1 METGIRF
8 RIIEPMMFRKSG
20 EFDPS
25 SRGFHSSARSMLM
38 PSPST
43 ILGALSTVLMKENE
57 APSANASWVDEYFD
71 ILGVDNVFR
80 GPYLIV
86 GREIFVEDR
95 IDNILLELKE
105 VKELC
110 DACEGGFLNREWK
123 EELKGRRIHIGSFS
137 ERVGIGLMTRVRDDN
152 KSTKITKEGLLYSAF
167 FVDYSSKDMSVT
179 SVYLHMDTKVSLC
192 DKLRDFRVMRLGGEG
207 RIALLGPST
216 ETVIARLRR
225 EFWGNMNAFTGKLAL
240 FLVSPA
246 LFRSGREISELKEEI
261 ESHVAR
267 ACKDLCEM
275 RIYGKITLLGAG
287 YSLSK
292 KGRKPIYIAVE
303 PGTLILANVVDCNLE
318 SLYWNGIGEIGREI
332 GYGSLL
338 PIPITNEKTSCF
350 SNLDKE
356 DYKQG

>member
-1 METGIRF
+1 MGTGIRF

-20 EFDPS
+20 EFDLS

-38 PSPST
+38 PTPST
-43 ILGALSTVLMKENE
+43 ILGAISTVLMKENE
-57 APSANASWVDEYFD
+57 APSANASWVDEYLD
-71 ILGVDNVFR
+71 ILGADNVLR

-86 GREIFVEDR
+86 GRESFVEDR

-110 DACEGGFLNREWK
+110 DVCKGGFNKEWK
-123 EELKGRRIHIGSFS
+123 EELTGKRLRIGSFN
-137 ERVGIGLMTRVRDDN
+137 ERVGIGLMTRVSDDN

-192 DKLRDFRVMRLGGEG
+192 DKLRDFRIMRLGGEG
-207 RIALLGPST
+207 RIALLEPST
-216 ETVIARLRR
+216 ETMIERLRK
-225 EFWGNMNAFTGKLAL
+225 EFWGNMNNFTGKLAL

-246 LFRSGREISELKEEI
+246 LFRSGREISELKKEI
-261 ESHVAR
+261 ECQVAGS
-267 ACKDLCEM
+267 CKGLREM

-292 KGRKPIYIAVE
+292 RGRKPIYIAAE
-303 PGTLILANVVDCNLE
+303 PGTLILTDVTDCNLE
-318 SLYWNGIGEIGREI
+318 TLYWNGIGEVGREI

-338 PIPITNEKTSCF
+338 PIPINNEKRALEATEGF
-350 SNLDKE
+350 AD
-356 DYKQG
+356 